1 MILSNKK
8 NNKLVDSHTFIL
20 LNKKMKHVSDGE
32 RIAIASLNRKETEL
46 LAVKRERDNYMA
58 QLRAMSKYISELKES
73 NQILSSQVRYLV
85 SKQK

>member
-1 MILSNKK
+1 
-8 NNKLVDSHTFIL
+8 
-20 LNKKMKHVSDGE
+20 MKHVSDGE